1 MSSIVVLCR
10 LFDGL
15 SLLCYNEQDTRKVSP
30 TWRQAV
36 GAKTIQIRRKGMIT
50 LPAELRSRYGLNEGD
65 VFTVEDL
72 GDGTI
77 LLVPRVSQAVRLGD
91 RVAKMMEGEGI
102 GIEEILE
109 ALEEER
115 EDYYRQHYS
124 EP

>member
-1 MSSIVVLCR
+1 
-10 LFDGL
+10 
-15 SLLCYNEQDTRKVSP
+15 
-30 TWRQAV
+30 
-36 GAKTIQIRRKGMIT
+36 MIT
-50 LPAELRSRYGLNEGD
+50 LPVELRSRYGLDEGD
-65 VFTVEDL
+65 VFAVEDL
-72 GDGTI
+72 RDGTI

-102 GIEEILE
+102 CIEEILE